1 MLGRGR
7 KLARFARCT
16 VAAAVVGAAWDLG
29 ISPAS
34 TRVPAT
40 FLEEPKAARAPDA
53 TRVCVCVSTPL
64 DCGCEFG
71 CVRDVDADTERV
83 AFDRGR
89 VPPLAGVF
97 IVLPVGFEDD
107 DDEAECAL
115 PDLVTLLGGSAVRAL
130 FAADPRSSAG
140 RTAGVTPTLVTDLMG
155 MYPGC
160 GVVPLVGGAEPA
172 REEPVVGAGP
182 EPKVEGACFR
192 LFEGAGAA
200 GAAAA
205 AAVTASACSCSGSEL
220 SNRSRIRSLWT
231 RNALPCASSHAVKA
245 FCRSFSSYNELAS
258 VSHK

>member
-1 MLGRGR
+1 
-7 KLARFARCT
+7 
-16 VAAAVVGAAWDLG
+16 
-29 ISPAS
+29 
-34 TRVPAT
+34 
-40 FLEEPKAARAPDA
+40 
-53 TRVCVCVSTPL
+53 
-64 DCGCEFG
+64 
-71 CVRDVDADTERV
+71 VRDVDADTERV

-97 IVLPVGFEDD
+97 IVLPVGFEED

-130 FAADPRSSAG
+130 FAADPRSSAVAG

-172 REEPVVGAGP
+172 REEPVIGAGP

-192 LFEGAGAA
+192 LFEGAGAG

-205 AAVTASACSCSGSEL
+205 AAAAAAASACSCSGSEL

-258 VSHK
+258 VSHKRQMQAKAEDFTLGFSFCTRLRIFSSSSKRPGLPFVPRPSSRLASAADAANSSSSVMILK